1 MLIGSQS
8 IGVFAVS
15 ETRSRKPTHP
25 GLIFKRRVLD
35 RLGLS
40 IQQSADY
47 LGLSRQTMSKFCN
60 GGSPCTLKMARH
72 IAEATGSNVAVWIN
86 LQAALDAWEAEHM
99 DAPKVTKFPVQD
111 VA

>member
-1 MLIGSQS
+1 MT
-8 IGVFAVS
+8 
-15 ETRSRKPTHP
+15 ETRIRKPTHP

-35 RLGLS
+35 RLGLT

-60 GGSPCTLKMARH
+60 GASPCTMKMARH

-86 LQAALDAWEAEHM
+86 LQAAVDAWEAEHM
-99 DAPKVTKFPVQD
+99 EAPKVTRFPVQD

>member
-1 MLIGSQS
+1 M
-8 IGVFAVS
+8 S

-72 IAEATGSNVAVWIN
+72 IAEATGSNVAVWNN